1 MIRLRA
7 FVIGALLI
15 PPDAWW
21 VIRCEDVA
29 QGPYSTTISLFANA
43 VFILAL
49 LVVLNA
55 ALRRVAPRQALSQA
69 ELLIAY
75 VMVSIGASLAGLD
88 LISVVMQVMAHPY
101 RFATPENRWMALFGR
116 YLPDWLIVSDPAAL
130 KSYYEGH
137 SSIWSQGVLTVWLK
151 PSLYW
156 TGFIAVLLLVM
167 MCINTLVRSQWIDRE
182 RLTFP
187 IIQLPLA
194 ATEPEGRLWRN
205 KLMWI
210 GFAIA
215 GGIDL
220 VNGLALYYP
229 SIPTIGVKHF
239 DIGYLVTAKPWS
251 AMGWT
256 PVSFY
261 PFVIGLG
268 FLLPADL
275 SFSCWFFYIF
285 WKLQMVAA
293 GGMAWDAPRFPYI
306 IQQCFGGYLAVLAT
320 LLWTARGYLKQ
331 VWHCI
336 LGRRSELDD
345 STEAMTYR
353 TAAIGAVTGTALLI
367 AFMWRMGLSPVVGV
381 AAFVLYF
388 AISTAIARM
397 RAELGPPVH
406 DLHLSG
412 PDLVITQTVGTQ
424 NLSARDLTVLDLFF
438 AFNRAYRGHPMPIGI
453 ESMKMAQE
461 CRASQRRFLAAI
473 MLAGALGSIAAIWVY
488 LGIAYRHG
496 ASTFNQGL
504 GFGFETYRRLE
515 AWLTSPTP
523 PDAAANAATGIGF
536 AFALFLGLMRLRFT
550 GWPFHPIG
558 YAISGNWSMNL
569 VWLPLAIAWLAKV
582 GILKF
587 GGMRMYRTAIPFFL
601 GLILGQMV
609 VGSAWSLYGLV
620 MDQPAYSFWG
630 A

>member
-1 MIRLRA
+1 
-7 FVIGALLI
+7 
-15 PPDAWW
+15 
-21 VIRCEDVA
+21 
-29 QGPYSTTISLFANA
+29 
-43 VFILAL
+43 
-49 LVVLNA
+49 
-55 ALRRVAPRQALSQA
+55 
-69 ELLIAY
+69 
-75 VMVSIGASLAGLD
+75 
-88 LISVVMQVMAHPY
+88 
-101 RFATPENRWMALFGR
+101 
-116 YLPDWLIVSDPAAL
+116 
-130 KSYYEGH
+130 
-137 SSIWSQGVLTVWLK
+137 
-151 PSLYW
+151 
-156 TGFIAVLLLVM
+156 
-167 MCINTLVRSQWIDRE
+167 
-182 RLTFP
+182 
-187 IIQLPLA
+187 
-194 ATEPEGRLWRN
+194 
-205 KLMWI
+205 
-210 GFAIA
+210 
-215 GGIDL
+215 
-220 VNGLALYYP
+220 
-229 SIPTIGVKHF
+229 
-239 DIGYLVTAKPWS
+239 
-251 AMGWT
+251 
-256 PVSFY
+256 
-261 PFVIGLG
+261 
-268 FLLPADL
+268 
-275 SFSCWFFYIF
+275 
-285 WKLQMVAA
+285 
-293 GGMAWDAPRFPYI
+293 
-306 IQQCFGGYLAVLAT
+306 
-320 LLWTARGYLKQ
+320 